1 MQPRMIGLFLT
12 RSTLLFSLG
21 FGEVRHFVWA
31 VVGKLDQYSQL
42 LIKHPMRLELF
53 VFGFDLTGCNQVI
66 FPQGDIPEVN
76 VVQVKPA
83 PRLQQGL
90 PV

>member
-1 MQPRMIGLFLT
+1 MIGHFLT

-21 FGEVRHFVWA
+21 LGEIRHFVWA
-31 VVGKLDQYSQL
+31 VEGKLDQYSQL

-83 PRLQQGL
+83 PRL
-90 PV
+90 